1 MQLTREDIITTA
13 VELLDTYGFA
23 DMTMRRIATTLGVVP
38 GALYW
43 HVSNKQALIA
53 EIASS
58 FVEHLDG
65 DSALDLVSKLRKI
78 LLSHRDGA
86 ELVTAALSQADSPT
100 WSILTQKFA
109 DSLADISASE
119 STRILA
125 AQTLVHLVLGSTVM
139 DQNRAQLA
147 QLSQSTKKNAGAET
161 SASSGN
167 GTSDQGEGG
176 SAFDDLSLM
185 QGAEI
190 IIAGVSAS
198 AN

>member
-43 HVSNKQALIA
+43 HVANKQALIA

-58 FVEHLDG
+58 FVAHLDG
-65 DSALDLVSKLRKI
+65 DSTLDLVAKLRKV

-100 WSILTQKFA
+100 WTVLTEKFA
-109 DSLADISASE
+109 ESLQDVNADE
-119 STRILA
+119 PTRLVA
-125 AQTLVHLVLGSTVM
+125 AQTLVHLVLGATVM

-147 QLSQSTKKNAGAET
+147 QMTQAVKRD
-161 SASSGN
+161 SASENSSTIEN
-167 GTSDQGEGG
+167 P
-176 SAFDDLSLM
+176 FDDVSLM
-185 QGAEI
+185 KGAEI
-190 IIAGVSAS
+190 IIAGVATSAD
-198 AN
+198 

>member
-43 HVSNKQALIA
+43 HVANKQALIA

-58 FVEHLDG
+58 FVAHLDG
-65 DSALDLVSKLRKI
+65 DSTLDLVAKLRKI

-100 WSILTQKFA
+100 WTVLTQKFA
-109 DSLADISASE
+109 DSLREVNAEE
-119 STRILA
+119 STRIVA
-125 AQTLVHLVLGSTVM
+125 AQTLVHLVLGATVM

-147 QLSQSTKKNAGAET
+147 QMTQAAK
-161 SASSGN
+161 
-167 GTSDQGEGG
+167 GG
-176 SAFDDLSLM
+176 SASEDSSTPENPFDDAALM
-185 QGAEI
+185 RGAEI
-190 IIAGVSAS
+190 IIAGVAAS
-198 AN
+198 AH